1 LLKKAIGFPSYI
13 KIVPIPSPESSHSMT
28 KSLEQ
33 AGSVRLGGLVT
44 AVLSYKKASLAL
56 SQKRNFL
63 EQFVKGNN

>member
-1 LLKKAIGFPSYI
+1 
-13 KIVPIPSPESSHSMT
+13 MT
-28 KSLEQ
+28 KSLEKS
-33 AGSVRLGGLVT
+33 GSVRLGGLVT